1 VGYVG
6 THGMAHALH
15 RILEAA
21 DSMREYEDIVFLL
34 VGSGAQRGAL
44 LQQAQAMDLQNVYF
58 VESQP
63 KEKMPAIWSL
73 CDVSLIQLKDDPL
86 FTSVIPSKI
95 FESMGMGLPIILS
108 LPMGEA
114 SEIIEETACGVVIP
128 PEQPAQLVAA
138 VLDLYQ
144 NTEKRQALS
153 HAGTIAAQQYSRKQQ
168 ADKMIKV
175 LQKVVTSNSQIKK
188 GNHSF
193 ENH

>member
-1 VGYVG
+1 
-6 THGMAHALH
+6 
-15 RILEAA
+15 
-21 DSMREYEDIVFLL
+21 
-34 VGSGAQRGAL
+34 
-44 LQQAQAMDLQNVYF
+44 
-58 VESQP
+58 
-63 KEKMPAIWSL
+63 
-73 CDVSLIQLKDDPL
+73 
-86 FTSVIPSKI
+86 
-95 FESMGMGLPIILS
+95 MGLPIILS

-153 HAGTIAAQQYSRKQQ
+153 HAGTLAAQQYSRKQQ